1 MADEFSDAASA
12 AFDKLAALK
21 RRYQQESDPVPE
33 LAEAVHIDAS
43 DVADND
49 DIPVLTQAVLILDES
64 PEVID
69 IAGPVVDSPVSLE
82 EAAAPLTA
90 EDLLLEKIIA
100 RLRPEMERVI
110 QQTVQAALEGRNDRI
125 YAAWLA
131 GLRQRSKQQLDGE
144 EEGGVSP

>member
-1 MADEFSDAASA
+1 MADDLSNA

-33 LAEAVHIDAS
+33 LQADADS
-43 DVADND
+43 GDND

-69 IAGPVVDSPVSLE
+69 IAGPVVESPVSAE
-82 EAAAPLTA
+82 EAAVPLDA
-90 EDLLLEKIIA
+90 DDLLLEKLIA

-110 QQTVQAALEGRNDRI
+110 LQTVQAALEGKNTRI
-125 YAAWLA
+125 YEAWLA
-131 GLRQRSKQQLDGE
+131 GLRQRSRQQLDGDE
-144 EEGGVSP
+144 ENAASPWL

>member
-1 MADEFSDAASA
+1 MADDLSASA

-33 LAEAVHIDAS
+33 LDAAVHLDLDGGDS
-43 DVADND
+43 D

-69 IAGPVVDSPVSLE
+69 IAGPVVESPVSAE
-82 EAAAPLTA
+82 EAAAPLSVD
-90 EDLLLEKIIA
+90 DLLLEKIIA

-110 QQTVQAALEGRNDRI
+110 EQTVQAALEGKSSRI
-125 YAAWLA
+125 YEAWLA
-131 GLRQRSKQQLDGE
+131 GLRQRSKQQLDGDE
-144 EEGGVSP
+144 VDDTSSWL